1 MWLAFGRSAASQ
13 QPPTKYEVLTNPKGA
28 PVNAVSYEDALTL
41 GCMYE
46 RLCPVS
52 AERAAQPALATR
64 WTSQPSGAASPPP
77 WSASP
82 TPTPWRTLIG
92 TR

>member
-41 GCMYE
+41 VSADSSTRQAFCLKSTKMVQVVSPSGMYVRTFVP
-46 RLCPVS
+46 RLC
-52 AERAAQPALATR
+52 
-64 WTSQPSGAASPPP
+64 
-77 WSASP
+77 
-82 TPTPWRTLIG
+82 
-92 TR
+92 